1 MPEKADISRTLLL
14 PFMSIILLVA
24 VYMTANVLLPLKA
37 SGKGSKESEDVQER
51 QHLSDDAGDGEVVEM
66 NINFSE
72 KCIVIDSGHGG
83 ADPGKV
89 GVAGTNEKEINLAIA
104 KKLQE
109 RLEDAQINVIMTR
122 DTDDDLSVESDKS
135 KKKADLERRCD
146 IINSSGAD
154 MVISIHQNSY
164 VTPKA
169 EGAQVFY
176 YSHSAEGHTAAK
188 LMQQAL
194 LGADSDNTRQE
205 KANDTYYLLRR
216 TQVPTIIV
224 ECGFLSNQ
232 QEAELLAGKDYQ
244 KKIAKAIA
252 TGIVVYVRFAAYC
265 T

>member
-176 YSHSAEGHTAAK
+176 YKKSEESKRIAQIMQGILGEKLGTSRQSKSDVNYNILLHSK
-188 LMQQAL
+188 L
-194 LGADSDNTRQE
+194 
-205 KANDTYYLLRR
+205 
-216 TQVPTIIV
+216 PTIIS
-224 ECGFLSNQ
+224 ECGFLSNPEEEQ
-232 QEAELLAGKDYQ
+232 RLCTEEYQEKVADALYC
-244 KKIAKAIA
+244 
-252 TGIVVYVRFAAYC
+252 GIIEYLMMNMK
-265 T
+265 

>member
-176 YSHSAEGHTAAK
+176 YKKSEESKRIAQIMQGILGEKLGTTGQIKSDVNYYILLHSK
-188 LMQQAL
+188 L
-194 LGADSDNTRQE
+194 
-205 KANDTYYLLRR
+205 
-216 TQVPTIIV
+216 PTIIS
-224 ECGFLSNQ
+224 ECGFLSNPEEEQ
-232 QEAELLAGKDYQ
+232 RLCTEEYQEKVADALYC
-244 KKIAKAIA
+244 
-252 TGIVVYVRFAAYC
+252 GIIEYLMMNMK
-265 T
+265 

>member
-109 RLEDAQINVIMTR
+109 RLEDAQINFIMTR
-122 DTDDDLSVESDKS
+122 ETYDDLSVESDKS

-164 VTPKA
+164 PEEYVK
-169 EGAQVFY
+169 GAQVFY
-176 YSHSAEGHTAAK
+176 YGESQEGKELAEVLQKSLVAELDKENHRTA
-188 LMQQAL
+188 
-194 LGADSDNTRQE
+194 
-205 KANDTYYLLRR
+205 KANESYYLLKK
-216 TQVPTIIV
+216 TESPTVIV
-224 ECGFLSNQ
+224 ECGFLSNPS
-232 QEAELLAGKDYQ
+232 EEESLSKEEYQ
-244 KKIAKAIA
+244 KKLRAN
-252 TGIVVYVRFAAYC
+252 
-265 T
+265 

>member
-1 MPEKADISRTLLL
+1 MPEKADISRALLL
-14 PFMSIILLVA
+14 PFMSIILLIA

-37 SGKGSKESEDVQER
+37 NGKGSKESEDVQER

-89 GVAGTNEKEINLAIA
+89 GVAGTNEKEINLAI
-104 KKLQE
+104 
-109 RLEDAQINVIMTR
+109 NVIMTR

-135 KKKADLERRCD
+135 KKKADLDRRCD

-169 EGAQVFY
+169 EGAQIFY
-176 YSHSAEGHTAAK
+176 YKKSEESKRIAQIMQGILGEK
-188 LMQQAL
+188 L
-194 LGADSDNTRQE
+194 GTTRQI
-205 KANDTYYLLRR
+205 KSDVNYYILLHSKL
-216 TQVPTIIV
+216 PTIIS
-224 ECGFLSNQ
+224 ECGFLSNPDEEQ
-232 QEAELLAGKDYQ
+232 KLCTEEYQEKVADALYC
-244 KKIAKAIA
+244 
-252 TGIVVYVRFAAYC
+252 GIIEYLMMNMK
-265 T
+265 

>member
-154 MVISIHQNSY
+154 VVISIHQNSY
-164 VTPKA
+164 HEENVF
-169 EGAQVFY
+169 GAQVFY
-176 YSHSAEGHTAAK
+176 YQTSTEGEKAAGII
-188 LMQQAL
+188 QDAL
-194 LGADSDNTRQE
+194 QKVNPDNTKKI
-205 KANDTYYLLRR
+205 KANNTYYILKK
-216 TQVPTIIV
+216 TEVPTVIV
-224 ECGFLSNQ
+224 ECGFLSNYK
-232 QEAELLAGKDYQ
+232 EAQKLVTEDYQ
-244 KKIAKAIA
+244 KSVAEAVA
-252 TGIVVYVRFAAYC
+252 EGILSYI
-265 T
+265 

>member
-1 MPEKADISRTLLL
+1 MPEKADISRALLL
-14 PFMSIILLVA
+14 PFMSIILLIA

-37 SGKGSKESEDVQER
+37 NGKGSKESEDVQER

-135 KKKADLERRCD
+135 KKKADLDRRCD

-169 EGAQVFY
+169 EGAQIFY
-176 YSHSAEGHTAAK
+176 YKKSEESKRIAQIMQGILGEK
-188 LMQQAL
+188 L
-194 LGADSDNTRQE
+194 GTTRQI
-205 KANDTYYLLRR
+205 KKMLIITYCFIPSCRQL
-216 TQVPTIIV
+216 
-224 ECGFLSNQ
+224 
-232 QEAELLAGKDYQ
+232 YQ
-244 KKIAKAIA
+244 SAVFCLIQKRSRNCVQKNIRKKWLMLC
-252 TGIVVYVRFAAYC
+252 IVV
-265 T
+265 

>member
-1 MPEKADISRTLLL
+1 MPEKANISRTLIL
-14 PFMSIILLVA
+14 PLMSIILLVY

-37 SGKGSKESEDVQER
+37 DGKGNGKDDYVSDN
-51 QHLSDDAGDGEVVEM
+51 QHLSDDAGSGEAVEM

-89 GVAGTNEKEINLAIA
+89 GVSGTKEKEINLAIA

-135 KKKADLERRCD
+135 KKKADLDRRCD

-176 YSHSAEGHTAAK
+176 YKKSDESKKIAQIMQNVLGEK
-188 LMQQAL
+188 L
-194 LGADSDNTRQE
+194 GSTRQI
-205 KANDTYYLLRR
+205 KSDVNYYILLHS
-216 TQVPTIIV
+216 QLPTIIS
-224 ECGFLSNQ
+224 ECGFLSNPEEEQ
-232 QEAELLAGKDYQ
+232 RLCTEEYQER
-244 KKIAKAIA
+244 IADALYC
-252 TGIVVYVRFAAYC
+252 GIIEYLMMNMN
-265 T
+265 

>member
-1 MPEKADISRTLLL
+1 MPEKSNISRALLL

-37 SGKGSKESEDVQER
+37 DGKGSGDSGNVQEG
-51 QHLSDDAGDGEVVEM
+51 QHLSDDAGDGEAVEM
-66 NINFSE
+66 NIDFSE
-72 KCIVIDSGHGG
+72 KCVVIDSGHGG

-89 GVAGTNEKEINLAIA
+89 GVAGTHEKEINLAIA

-122 DTDDDLSVESDKS
+122 DSDNDLSEESDKS
-135 KKKADLERRCD
+135 KKKADLDRRCD

-176 YSHSAEGHTAAK
+176 YKKSDESKKIAQIMQTILGEK
-188 LMQQAL
+188 L
-194 LGADSDNTRQE
+194 GTTRQI
-205 KANDTYYLLRR
+205 KSDVSYYILLHS
-216 TQVPTIIV
+216 QVPTIIS
-224 ECGFLSNQ
+224 ECGFLSNPEEEQ
-232 QEAELLAGKDYQ
+232 RLCTEEYQEKVADALYC
-244 KKIAKAIA
+244 
-252 TGIVVYVRFAAYC
+252 GIIEYLM
-265 T
+265 TNMK